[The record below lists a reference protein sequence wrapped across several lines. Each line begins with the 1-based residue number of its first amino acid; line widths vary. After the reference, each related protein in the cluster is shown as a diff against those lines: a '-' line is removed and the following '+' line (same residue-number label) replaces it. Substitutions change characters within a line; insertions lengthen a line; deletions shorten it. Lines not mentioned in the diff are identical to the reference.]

1 LWRSTASLEFV
12 MPDWKQELH
21 SAFEAND
28 QTCDADVLEEL
39 SSHAAAAYET
49 LGAEGHTITDA
60 ERRVK
65 DLIEVWVREAADLRR
80 PSKRSPAIRPPGAD
94 GVLLAGLMQD
104 VRYGVRLLHREP
116 GFAAVAILTMALG
129 IGATTLLFS
138 VAYGV
143 LLKPLPWLDAAQLV
157 RVTETRH
164 GRTGRVLG
172 TVSNGT
178 FLAWRDHR
186 STIED
191 LGGWLTQTA
200 TLSGV
205 GDPVRVPII
214 PMTPSLFR
222 ILRVHPLIGRLFTE
236 DEGGTNQA
244 GAVILSYR
252 LWHERFGGRS
262 DIVGQVLQLNDKP
275 YTIVGVMSRD
285 FAFPDIETGAWTAW
299 RVPPVVAN
307 NGALVGVIFRAIAR
321 LRPGTTPEQ
330 AAAEA
335 TSRARS
341 APDMGV
347 AARAL
352 FGAAGPIKVS
362 AVPELQAITADV
374 KPAILVLLAAVA
386 LLLITAT
393 ANVASLQLARAT
405 VRRREMV
412 VRAAIGAGQRRIVRQ
427 LLIEST
433 IVGLCGGAA
442 GLALAAG
449 FQRVLPW
456 LLPDSFPR
464 LDAVALDIRALS
476 FALAVSILASVA
488 CGLLPAWH
496 TRRLN
501 LVETLSEDGVAS
513 ISGAIRSPAA
523 RTRALIMVGQVAI
536 ACLLLVGATLLTR
549 SFVALVHADRG
560 YDPVN
565 VLTAQLPLPPGF
577 PAERRGQLLETLV
590 ERLRAVPGVTHAA
603 YSTGLPFVS
612 AGGFAAFNMRS
623 PRNPDV
629 EIEVQATQRLVSPD
643 YFAAMRLR
651 LIEGR
656 RLSAEDTAAT
666 PPVVVVNRTFARQYI
681 GDDPI
686 GVRIPLRGPRAGLR
700 FANEQADAEIVGV
713 VDDMRQD
720 SVDASPQ
727 PEIFA
732 SLAQIL
738 ASSVRNFAP
747 ILVIRTTAD
756 PILYVPTLRDL
767 MHEQAPTLALD
778 SVTTMEDRVM
788 TSLEKPRLYAVVL
801 AWFGMFALLVAGVGL
816 FGVLSFSVAQR
827 TREIGVRSALG
838 AQAHDII
845 GLILHQA
852 LWIVGIGILVG
863 LGAALAGVRLL
874 SAFLYGISPHDA
886 VTFVAVPIMI
896 VAIAGIASFVPARR
910 AANVDPL
917 TALRAG

>member
-1 LWRSTASLEFV
+1 LLEFV
-12 MPDWKQELH
+12 MPDWKQQLH
-21 SAFEAND
+21 SAFEANG

-39 SSHAAAAYET
+39 STHAAAAYET
-49 LGAEGHTITDA
+49 LRAEGHTLTDA
-60 ERRVK
+60 ERRVE
-65 DLIEVWVREAADLRR
+65 DLIKIWVREAADLHRS
-80 PSKRSPAIRPPGAD
+80 PKRSPAIRPPAAD

-104 VRYGVRLLHREP
+104 VRYGVRLLYRQP

-129 IGATTLLFS
+129 IGATTVLFS

-143 LLKPLPWLDAAQLV
+143 LLKPLPWSDAAQLV
-157 RVTETRH
+157 RVTETRQ

-200 TLSGV
+200 TLTGA

-214 PMTPSLFR
+214 PTTPSLFR
-222 ILRVHPLIGRLFTE
+222 ILRVHPLIGRLFNE
-236 DEGGTNQA
+236 DEGATNQP

-252 LWHERFGGRS
+252 LWHERFGGRP
-262 DIVGQVLQLNDKP
+262 DIVGHLLQLNDRP
-275 YTIVGVMSRD
+275 YTIVAVMPRD
-285 FAFPDIETGAWTAW
+285 FAFPDVETGAWTAW

-330 AAAEA
+330 AAAQA
-335 TSRARS
+335 TSRARG
-341 APDMGV
+341 APDMGL

-352 FGAAGPIKVS
+352 FGAAGPIDVS
-362 AVPELQAITADV
+362 VVPELRAITADV

-405 VRRREMV
+405 VRRREMA

-427 LLIEST
+427 LLIESA

-456 LLPDSFPR
+456 LLPDGFPR
-464 LDAVALDIRALS
+464 LDVVALDIRALT
-476 FALAVSILASVA
+476 FALAVSVLASVV

-612 AGGFAAFNMRS
+612 AGGFAAFNMRL

-656 RLSAEDTAAT
+656 TLSAEDTAAT

-681 GDDPI
+681 GNDPI
-686 GVRIPLRGPRAGLR
+686 GVRIPLRGPRAGGLR

-720 SVDASPQ
+720 SVDAALQ

-732 SLAQIL
+732 SFTQIL
-738 ASSVRNFAP
+738 ASSVRNFDP

-756 PILYVPTLRDL
+756 PTTYVPTLRGL
-767 MHEQAPTLALD
+767 VQEQAPTLALD
-778 SVTTMEDRVM
+778 SVMTMEDRVM

-838 AQAHDII
+838 AQAHDIV
-845 GLILHQA
+845 GLVLHQA
-852 LWIVGIGILVG
+852 LWIVGIGMIVG

-886 VTFVAVPIMI
+886 LTFVAVAVVI
-896 VAIAGIASFVPARR
+896 VAIAAIACFVPARR